1 MLRIDTNYSTEST
14 RFTVAGTLIGP
25 WVIVLEECWRKVVVE
40 RPGSAI
46 MVHLADVTFIDTAG
60 RELLTRMYRQGVMLV
75 PSGLQMKAIVEDIEA
90 DVGRILFGAA
100 EGSTISRFYEDSFGP
115 LQSLKTRCSSLR

>member
-1 MLRIDTNYSTEST
+1 MAMLRIDTNYSTEST

-25 WVIVLEECWRKVVVE
+25 WVIVLEECWRTVVVE

-90 DVGRILFGAA
+90 DVGR
-100 EGSTISRFYEDSFGP
+100 S
-115 LQSLKTRCSSLR
+115 